1 MIGINLDSY
10 RPVLTWA
17 AVLSVWSREHSCLGK
32 INRSAVDPL
41 CLGQP
46 AATSAADG

>member
-1 MIGINLDSY
+1 MGQHRAESTA
-10 RPVLTWA
+10 TW
-17 AVLSVWSREHSCLGK
+17 EK
-32 INRSAVDPL
+32 IYRSAVDPP